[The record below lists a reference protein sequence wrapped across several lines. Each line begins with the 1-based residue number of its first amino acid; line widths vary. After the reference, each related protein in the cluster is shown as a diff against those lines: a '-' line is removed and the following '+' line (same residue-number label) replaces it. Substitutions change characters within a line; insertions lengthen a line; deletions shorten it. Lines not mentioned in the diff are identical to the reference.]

1 MRIRSIASA
10 SVAIGAL
17 AIASAPAFAQSSASD
32 AAPPAGS
39 AQSGSAAA
47 NAVDGEIIVTGSR
60 VARQGFEAPTPTI
73 VLSAETLQQRG
84 STNVGDFLN
93 EIPAFRPSQNSQTN
107 TQTSTATGAVYA
119 DLRSLGNIRTLTL
132 VDGRR
137 HVPSASTGQV
147 DLNLIPTILVSRI
160 ETVTGGA
167 SAAYGSDAVS
177 GVVNIIL
184 DKKLQGF
191 KGDFST
197 ALSKYGDDW
206 ERKFSL
212 GFGTAFQEDRGHIVV
227 GGDYVKSNGVTSFGS
242 RPWGPYVDE
251 VVSFPTGRAAGLP
264 SRIFARQTSYTNSTQ
279 GGVINGSCNTVGC
292 TPTDTAAAPLIA
304 ALRGIQF
311 LPGGAPAPFNYGNDP
326 GIVAG
331 TRPPTGTAYNLTS
344 PDGSPTR
351 LGHTLVLPVTHYVAM
366 VHIDYDISDTISAF
380 VEGSYARSGAR
391 FGGPGTRDTNTST
404 IVITR
409 QNPFLPTSIRG
420 TMVANGVQNISLG
433 RHSIDYGQSIP
444 DNKNTTERVVAG
456 LNGKLFAGW
465 SWDAYY
471 EYGRNRY
478 DSVVSPVRI
487 DANFKFAVDAVAV
500 NPTTNQIFDFTTG
513 ATPPAN
519 YVLTCRALVV
529 GSTTY
534 NPTAAAGCVPINLFG
549 QGTPSAAAVAYSYG
563 TSLQTITTTQQ
574 VAAANLRGN
583 LFDTWAGP
591 VAAAFGGEYRKDQA
605 VSVVDSISQR
615 RQFNFGNPQPYSG
628 SFNVKEGY
636 VEVDVPLAK
645 DWAFAHSLNLNGAF
659 RYTDYSFS
667 GTVKTW
673 KIGSTYEPVEGVKFR
688 GVVSRDIRAPNAFEL
703 FTNLQNNSTF
713 RNPFNG
719 VTAAYTAFTTPS
731 ATLRPE
737 RATTKTGGVVLSPR
751 MIPGLNLSVDYY
763 KINLKDAISSIA
775 GQSVLDL
782 CFASITT
789 ANPGGGPFCQYVNR
803 TGTTLNS
810 VTIPTLNLASIKTE
824 GVDFDLSYRH
834 RLGSGSV
841 TARVF
846 GTYVAHL
853 ITDDGLGTLRSYNA
867 AGILQTKGS
876 VIDRAGQAGGF
887 TTGTNTGATSV
898 PHWQLNGSLT
908 YANDRFSTSLQG
920 RYIQGGKVDKSLVDP
935 SEADYNAA
943 SPISV
948 TGNDVSQRFYM
959 NWSGSINI
967 VNDGKNKL
975 QFYAVVN
982 NLTNVAPPFP
992 NTQVAGL
999 YDRIG
1004 RYYRVGLRF
1013 AY

>member
-1 MRIRSIASA
+1 MKLRSIALA

-17 AIASAPAFAQSSASD
+17 TSAPAFAQSAPAETLPASAAD
-32 AAPPAGS
+32 AP
-39 AQSGSAAA
+39 AA
-47 NAVDGEIIVTGSR
+47 NAADTEIIVTGSR
-60 VARQGFEAPTPTI
+60 VARQGFDAPTPTL
-73 VLSAETLQQRG
+73 VLSAESLQQRG
-84 STNVGDFLN
+84 SSNVGDFLN
-93 EIPAFRPSQNSQTN
+93 EVPAFRPSQSAQTN

-119 DLRSLGNIRTLTL
+119 DLRSLGNIRTLVL

-137 HVPSASTGQV
+137 HVPSAATGEV
-147 DLNLIPTILVSRI
+147 DLNLIPTILVNRI

-184 DKKLQGF
+184 DKKLEGF
-191 KGDFST
+191 KGDVSG
-197 ALSKYGDDW
+197 ALSQYGDDF

-212 GFGTAFQEDRGHIVV
+212 GFGTSFQEGRGHIVI
-227 GGDYVKSNGVTSFGS
+227 GGDYVKSDGVTSFGS
-242 RPWGPYVDE
+242 RPWGPFVDE
-251 VVSFPTGRAAGLP
+251 SVSFPTNRPAGTP
-264 SRIFARQTSYTNSTQ
+264 SRIFARHTSYTNSTQ

-292 TPTDTAAAPLIA
+292 TPSDTATAPLIA

-311 LPGGAPAPFNYGNDP
+311 LPGGTPAPFNYGNDP
-326 GIVAG
+326 GVVLG
-331 TRPPTGTAYNLTS
+331 TRPPTGTAYDGTA

-351 LGHTLVLPVTHYVAM
+351 LGHTLVLPVTRYVAM
-366 VHIDYDISDTISAF
+366 AHLDYDVSDNISAF
-380 VEGSYARSGAR
+380 IEGSYARSGSR

-409 QNPFLPTSIRG
+409 QNPYLPTSIRN
-420 TMVANGVQNISLG
+420 TMVTNGVQAISLG
-433 RHSIDYGQSIP
+433 RHSIDYGQSFP
-444 DNKNTTERVVAG
+444 DNKNTTERIVGG

-478 DSVVSPVRI
+478 DSNVTPTRI

-500 NPTTNQIFDFTTG
+500 NPTTNAIWDYTQG
-513 ATPPAN
+513 AAPAN
-519 YVLTCRALVV
+519 YTLTCRALVP
-529 GSTTY
+529 GSSTY

-549 QGTPSAAAVAYSYG
+549 QGSPSAAAVAYSYG
-563 TSLQTITTTQQ
+563 TVLQTITTTQQ
-574 VAAANLRGN
+574 VAAFNLRGN

-591 VAAAFGGEYRKDQA
+591 VAAAVGGEWRKDRA
-605 VSVVDSISQR
+605 VSVVDSLSAR
-615 RQFNFGNPQPYSG
+615 RAFNFGNPQPFAG

-636 VEVDVPLAK
+636 AEVDIPLAK
-645 DWAFAHSLNLNGAF
+645 DWAFAKSLNLNGAF

-667 GTVKTW
+667 GVVKTW
-673 KIGSTYEPVEGVKFR
+673 KVGSTYEPIDGVKFR
-688 GVVSRDIRAPNAFEL
+688 GVISRDIRAPNASEL

-719 VTAAYTAFTTPS
+719 VTAAYTAFTIPS
-731 ATLRPE
+731 STLRPE
-737 RATTKTGGVVLSPR
+737 RATTKTGGLVLSPR
-751 MIPGLNLSVDYY
+751 MIPGFNASVDYY
-763 KINLKDAISSIA
+763 KIKLKDAISSIP

-782 CFASITT
+782 CFASIT
-789 ANPGGGPFCQYVNR
+789 ASNPNGNSFCQFVNR

-810 VTIPTLNLASIKTE
+810 VSIPTLNLASIRTN
-824 GVDFDLSYRH
+824 GVDFDVSYRH
-834 RLGSGSV
+834 RLGSGSM
-841 TARVF
+841 TARFF

-853 ITDDGLGTLRSYNA
+853 ITDDGLGTPRTYNA

-876 VIDRAGQAGGF
+876 VIDRAGQVGGF
-887 TTGTNTGATSV
+887 TTGTNTGSTSV

-908 YANDRFSTSLQG
+908 YATDLFSTTFQG
-920 RYIQGGKVDKSLVDP
+920 RYLQGGKVDKSLVDP

-948 TGNDVSQRFYM
+948 QGNDVSARFYL
-959 NWSGSINI
+959 NWSGSLNI
-967 VNDGKNKL
+967 VNKGKDKL
-975 QFYAVVN
+975 QLYMVIN

-992 NTQVAGL
+992 NTQVSGF

-1004 RYYRVGLRF
+1004 RYYRVGVRF